1 MINNIQ
7 SVAQLYGV
15 NQKKTAVSTQSGVGR
30 TATDEVVLSQT
41 AQSFAQ
47 MLQKA
52 QKSMGDVR
60 QDRVEAL
67 TRQIAD
73 GTYQIDARAIADKL
87 MQYGY

>member
-7 SVAQLYGV
+7 GVAQLYGV
-15 NQKKTAVSTQSGVGR
+15 NQKKTVVSARSGVGK
-30 TATDEVVLSQT
+30 TAADEVVLSQT